1 LNFLLQSAGA
11 IVMKKAL
18 VILKHSLDDAGV
30 WYKFVANVHDE
41 WQIESSSSDAD
52 LVGRLGVQAIIDA
65 GLHFEMNCPLDG
77 DYNVGLTWAD
87 TH

>member
-1 LNFLLQSAGA
+1 
-11 IVMKKAL
+11 MKQAL
-18 VILKHSLDDAGV
+18 VILKKSLDDSGV

-41 WQIESSSSDAD
+41 WQIESSAEDAD
-52 LVGRLGVQAIIDA
+52 LVGKLGVQAIVDA

-77 DYNVGLTWAD
+77 DYNVGPTWAH